1 MAADETTPPT
11 SSGGILTTRY
21 LIDHCFDLDE
31 ALCLPADIPRQVA
44 ESDSLVDSLPA
55 AVVVVVPSDGYYPCP
70 ICREGIFQSQENT
83 GKRVPC
89 GHVYHAACISSWL
102 SNSGDG
108 SCPLCRASI
117 SAGRDQK

>member
-1 MAADETTPPT
+1 MATDDAKPPT
-11 SSGGILTTRY
+11 SSGGILTARC

-44 ESDSLVDSLPA
+44 ESNSLVDSLPA
-55 AVVVVVPSDGYYPCP
+55 AVVVVPSDGYYPCP
-70 ICREGIFQSQENT
+70 ICREGFPPQENT

-117 SAGRDQK
+117 SAGRDRK